1 MSDDSSPPADGPPA
15 AVPLTAVPPAAV
27 PLTAV
32 PLTAAPL
39 SGPSRAPVLVL
50 GNSLG
55 TNAAVWDQ
63 QVPQLRQGF
72 RLVRF
77 ELPGHGGSAA
87 PPGEY
92 TIAGLGLG
100 VLALLDSLGVDR
112 VGYCG
117 ISLGGMIGMWLAAHA
132 PDRIAALGLVC
143 TSAYL
148 PPAAGWLTRA
158 DQVRAAGMAS
168 VCGPVIS
175 RWFTPEYAAAAPAV
189 VDGFRAEFERTDPG
203 GYAGCCAAIASMDQR
218 PALPAIAAPTLVLAG
233 ADDPATPPEHG
244 EVIARAIP
252 RAHLEVIPG
261 AAHLAAVSAP
271 AQVTSALESHLR
283 AALVPSGDRYFWR

>member
-1 MSDDSSPPADGPPA
+1 MSDDSSPPAGVPLTG
-15 AVPLTAVPPAAV
+15 VPLTAVPPTPV
-27 PLTAV
+27 PLTAS
-32 PLTAAPL
+32 PLT
-39 SGPSRAPVLVL
+39 GPSRAPVLVL

-55 TNAAVWDQ
+55 TSAAVWDR
-63 QVPQLRQGF
+63 QVPQLQQSF
-72 RLVRF
+72 RLLRF

-92 TIAGLGLG
+92 TIAGLGAG
-100 VLALLDSLGVDR
+100 VVTLLDSLGVDR

-158 DQVRAAGMAS
+158 HQVRAAGMAS
-168 VCGPVIS
+168 VCGAVIS
-175 RWFTPEYAAAAPAV
+175 RWFTPEFAAAAPAV
-189 VDGFRAEFERTDPG
+189 VDGFRAEFERTNPG

-244 EVIARAIP
+244 AVIARAIP
-252 RAHLEVIPG
+252 RSRFEVIPR

-271 AQVTSALESHLR
+271 TQVTSALEAHLR
-283 AALVPSGDRYFWR
+283 AALVRSGDQYFWR